1 MPRGAVIEVAV
12 DGEAESVPV
21 KLGVW
26 ISNTK
31 SRKGRLDTDQL
42 AALAKLG
49 MDWAG
54 PPPALSLSGRKQP

>member
-1 MPRGAVIEVAV
+1 MPRGTVIEVAV

-26 ISNTK
+26 ISNK

-54 PPPALSLSGRKQP
+54 PPPAPSLSGRKQP